1 MAEIIS
7 NGAGWPLWYLS
18 VLCSQP
24 DWKLALISVQGLVPS
39 DKGDSVGKKRGESLQ
54 SNLAK
59 ADLPSSIKEQS
70 NDVPRM
76 TASWTRSISFINM
89 SRVSVG
95 IPSNSTFQNARSAA
109 SNSSGNQNFPP
120 VYSPARL

>member
-24 DWKLALISVQGLVPS
+24 DWKLALISVRGLVRS
-39 DKGDSVGKKRGESLQ
+39 DRGDSVGKKRGGSLQ

-59 ADLPSSIKEQS
+59 ADLSVLEKEAIQQS
-70 NDVPRM
+70 PEDDCVLDQVNL
-76 TASWTRSISFINM
+76 FH
-89 SRVSVG
+89 
-95 IPSNSTFQNARSAA
+95 Q
-109 SNSSGNQNFPP
+109 
-120 VYSPARL
+120 